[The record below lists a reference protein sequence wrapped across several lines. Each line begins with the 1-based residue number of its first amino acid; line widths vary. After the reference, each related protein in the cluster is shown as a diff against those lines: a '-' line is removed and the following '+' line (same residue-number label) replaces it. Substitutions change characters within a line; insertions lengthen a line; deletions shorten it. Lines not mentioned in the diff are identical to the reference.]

1 MVCSQIWL
9 NCFLDDRHVA
19 WAQKW
24 YSRAQRE
31 QVGVL
36 GNGQFFAAVWGD
48 KFEGFWENETRV
60 VSELHAAGCQ
70 SLLRGFERLAEFKKP
85 VGSII
90 PYS

>member
-19 WAQKW
+19 LAQKW
-24 YSRAQRE
+24 YSRGHRE
-31 QVGVL
+31 KAGVL
-36 GNGQFFAAVWGD
+36 GNGQFFAAGWGD
-48 KFEGFWENETRV
+48 KFYGFWESETSV

-70 SLLRGFERLAEFKKP
+70 LLLPGLKRLPEFKKP

-90 PYS
+90 P